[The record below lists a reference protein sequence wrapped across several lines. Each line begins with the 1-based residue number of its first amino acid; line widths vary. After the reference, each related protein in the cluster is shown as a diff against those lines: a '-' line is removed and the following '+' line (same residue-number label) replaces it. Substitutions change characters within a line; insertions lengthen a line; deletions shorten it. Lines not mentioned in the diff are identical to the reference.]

1 MENMFD
7 NELSPL
13 ISGGDNSQKGNV
25 MTEDKIVTMALK
37 DITIPDIHLN
47 LYESNNK
54 LDKIQELK

>member
-13 ISGGDNSQKGNV
+13 ISGGDNSQKVNFS
-25 MTEDKIVTMALK
+25 TEDKVVTMAIE

-47 LYESNNK
+47 LYESHV
-54 LDKIQELK
+54 LAP

>member
-1 MENMFD
+1 MNNFNNKCESSSLGCD
-7 NELSPL
+7 V
-13 ISGGDNSQKGNV
+13 SQKENLF
-25 MTEDKIVTMALK
+25 TENKIVRMSLE

>member
-1 MENMFD
+1 MENIY
-7 NELSPL
+7 NNVLSSL
-13 ISGGDNSQKGNV
+13 SGGDNSQKGNV
-25 MTEDKIVTMALK
+25 MTEDKIVTMALE